1 MSIQWRW
8 TRRAINIPWQDR
20 SRGEGRGVGEGE
32 RKEKWTSK
40 RERKGGRKWVRG
52 WAQWTDSFARLL
64 LSFSLYVSTS
74 VALHRTTRPLLC
86 SVIYSQSRTD
96 TRCWRLLHHIA
107 TLRLN
112 HSLSICDCSLW
123 VGLFITYRSGLKDK
137 CISLLC
143 ECLYECS
150 VCSYWYNT
158 VKNHEKALYP
168 PPASLVPRHLC
179 RSHFGL
185 LMRHQPSVPPLHLL
199 LQLFLLTRESVIKVE
214 RQNKENIKIPLNASQ
229 REKTFCFPCWSW
241 PTYF

>member
-20 SRGEGRGVGEGE
+20 SRGEGRGDGEGE
-32 RKEKWTSK
+32 RKEKRTSK

-86 SVIYSQSRTD
+86 SVIYSQSRAD

-107 TLRLN
+107 TLRHN
-112 HSLSICDCSLW
+112 HSLPICDCSLW
-123 VGLFITYRSGLKDK
+123 VGLFITYRSGLKVK

-150 VCSYWYNT
+150 VCVILIQNC
-158 VKNHEKALYP
+158 EKSWEGPLP
-168 PPASLVPRHLC
+168 TSSIIGPKASLSITLWPVDETSAFCTSSSFAAAAFSVNKRV
-179 RSHFGL
+179 SHKKLRGK
-185 LMRHQPSVPPLHLL
+185 
-199 LQLFLLTRESVIKVE
+199 IK
-214 RQNKENIKIPLNASQ
+214 
-229 REKTFCFPCWSW
+229 KTWKHH
-241 PTYF
+241 